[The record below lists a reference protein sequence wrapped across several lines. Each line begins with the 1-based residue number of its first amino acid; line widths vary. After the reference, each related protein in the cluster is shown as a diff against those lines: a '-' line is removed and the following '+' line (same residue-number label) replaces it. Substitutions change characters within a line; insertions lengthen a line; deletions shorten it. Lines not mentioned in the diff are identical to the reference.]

1 VDPAVHLWNTT
12 LLDNLLYG
20 ANPDEAP
27 AVGAVVEN
35 ASLIDVL
42 RRLPEGL
49 QSPLGEG
56 GGLLS
61 GGQGQRV
68 RLGRALVRA
77 DARLVLLDEPFRGLD
92 REQRRTL
99 LRRARPVWR
108 DATLLCVTHDVG
120 ETSEFERVLVV
131 ESGRVVEDGCPTDLS
146 ADPRSRYRAL
156 LDAETE
162 VRTGLWESAGWRRLR
177 LEEGRL
183 SEAAPAAAHQTPG
196 PCAACR
202 RTRPSRAACQHERVP
217 N

>member
-1 VDPAVHLWNTT
+1 AWVDPAVHLWNTT

-20 ANPDEAP
+20 TNPDEAP

-35 ASLIDVL
+35 ANLIDVL

-49 QSPLGEG
+49 QTPLGEG

-92 REQRRTL
+92 REQRRAL
-99 LRRARPVWR
+99 LRRARQVWR
-108 DATLLCVTHDVG
+108 GATLLCVTHDVG
-120 ETSEFERVLVV
+120 ETEEFERVVVV
-131 ESGRVVEDGCPTDLS
+131 ESGRIVEDGCPADLS
-146 ADPRSRYRAL
+146 ANPQSRYRAL
-156 LDAETE
+156 LEAEAE

-177 LEEGRL
+177 LEDGRL
-183 SEAAPAAAHQTPG
+183 SEASPAPTAV

-202 RTRPSRAACQHERVP
+202 RDRP
-217 N
+217 